1 MPKPSAV
8 MKSRGT
14 IFSLLATASI
24 ATEAMSQRYGFE
36 DLRRMTGITA
46 FFPASASSTAAL
58 PTA

>member
-1 MPKPSAV
+1 

-24 ATEAMSQRYGFE
+24 ATEEMSQRYGFD

-46 FFPASASSTAAL
+46 FFPASASSTAAR